1 MRALTDAMQTIR
13 DHFDF
18 MFISFAMLI
27 VNAAVGYYIDQ
38 SVLILCSLVGLTI
51 IAYEVRL
58 KRTLKDL
65 ELRER
70 LDKIVVASIMLPLLY
85 MLFFTHHLT
94 AIYSISILVYA
105 IAIYIIPRYYLGDK
119 IPTSLWDHLIKF
131 LGSFGHLLFN
141 LEYALLVLI

>member
-1 MRALTDAMQTIR
+1 MPVLTDAMQTIR
-13 DHFDF
+13 AHFDF

-27 VNAAVGYYIDQ
+27 INAAIGYYIDQ
-38 SVLILCSLVGLTI
+38 SALVLCSLLGLTL

-65 ELRER
+65 ALRER
-70 LDKIVVASIMLPLLY
+70 LDKIVVASIMLPLFY

-94 AIYSISILVYA
+94 AIYSVLILVYA
-105 IAIYIIPRYYLGDK
+105 ISIYVIPRYFLGNK
-119 IPTSLWDHLIKF
+119 KPINLWEHLVKF

>member
-1 MRALTDAMQTIR
+1 MKALIDAMQAIR

-27 VNAAVGYYIDQ
+27 INTAVGYYINQ
-38 SVLILCSLVGLTI
+38 PALILCSLLGLTL

-58 KRTLKDL
+58 NRTLKDL

-94 AIYSISILVYA
+94 AIYSILILVYA
-105 IAIYIIPRYYLGDK
+105 VAIYIIPRQYLGDK
-119 IPTSLWDHLIKF
+119 KPSNLWEHLIKF

>member
-1 MRALTDAMQTIR
+1 MRVLSDAMQAIR

-27 VNAAVGYYIDQ
+27 INAAIGYYIDQ
-38 SVLILCSLVGLTI
+38 SALVLCSLLGLTL

-65 ELRER
+65 ALRDR
-70 LDKIVVASIMLPLLY
+70 LDLIVVASILLPLLY

-94 AIYSISILVYA
+94 AIYSVLILVYA
-105 IAIYIIPRYYLGDK
+105 IAIYVIPRHYLGDK
-119 IPTSLWDHLIKF
+119 KPTNLWEHLVKF

>member
-1 MRALTDAMQTIR
+1 MKALTDAMQTIR

-27 VNAAVGYYIDQ
+27 INTAVGYYINQ
-38 SVLILCSLVGLTI
+38 PALILCSLLGLTL

-58 KRTLKDL
+58 TRTLKDL

-94 AIYSISILVYA
+94 AIYSVLILVYA
-105 IAIYIIPRYYLGDK
+105 IGIYLIPRHYLGDK
-119 IPTSLWDHLIKF
+119 KPSNLWEYLVKF